1 VLAGAVCWSCLL
13 ELLVV
18 ACWGCLL
25 EVLGGA
31 FCCAACWC
39 GSLLL
44 LLLFVAGTL
53 DLIMI
58 LLLSYIYPSQWD
70 TASSLVR

>member
-1 VLAGAVCWSCLL
+1 LL

-39 GSLLL
+39 GPLLL

-58 LLLSYIYPSQWD
+58 LLLSYIYP
-70 TASSLVR
+70 